1 MPSLTRRRNPDRAD
15 CWRIR
20 PLWVIR
26 DRVEPATSLGVVR
39 YAPIATKFRIAAK

>member
-1 MPSLTRRRNPDRAD
+1 MPALIRRRDPDRAD

-26 DRVEPATSLGVVR
+26 DGSGRAEIPVMSAVLSKR
-39 YAPIATKFRIAAK
+39 K

>member
-20 PLWVIR
+20 PLWVM
-26 DRVEPATSLGVVR
+26 SVVFGQF
-39 YAPIATKFRIAAK
+39 A